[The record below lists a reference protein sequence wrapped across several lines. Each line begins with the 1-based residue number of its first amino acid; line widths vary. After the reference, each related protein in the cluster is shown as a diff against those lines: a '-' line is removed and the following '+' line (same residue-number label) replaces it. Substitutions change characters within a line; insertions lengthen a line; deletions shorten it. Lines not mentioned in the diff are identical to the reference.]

1 MKGKL
6 CLCWLTKATALSEY
20 AKSRRSDPSSGHFPN
35 AVSDPV
41 DRNDDHQISK
51 DSGSNLGER

>member
-6 CLCWLTKATALSEY
+6 CLCWLTKATALSEC
-20 AKSRRSDPSSGHFPN
+20 AKSRRSDPSLGHFPN

-41 DRNDDHQISK
+41 DRNDEHDF
-51 DSGSNLGER
+51 ER